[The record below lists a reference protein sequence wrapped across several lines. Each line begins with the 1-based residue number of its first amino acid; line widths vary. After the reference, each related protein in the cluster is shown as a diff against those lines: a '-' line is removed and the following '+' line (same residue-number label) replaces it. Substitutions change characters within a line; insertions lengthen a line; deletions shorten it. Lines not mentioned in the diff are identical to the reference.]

1 MKDGEAIGGDRGAGS
16 SCPNCGRGLTNQAR
30 FCGYCGAQ
38 VPPVESMSEAR
49 LVLAMVLGWVLSTL
63 FWLLGTDLLPG
74 GAWTIFLFPLL
85 ILPAMVAYLAPY
97 ALVIVQAVHRFGRNG
112 YVPLGPGL
120 QALATFAWAFVCLLY
135 TSEPLVEPFTAMPLL
150 FFGLA
155 LVISWV
161 LFVLPA
167 AWQAWKLYTV
177 ESIYHRNDCV
187 VLETNSGIDMAGG
200 FAYCIDGPP
209 TGDFVRG
216 EHLKHNWW
224 KYTYDSNGPR

>member
-1 MKDGEAIGGDRGAGS
+1 
-16 SCPNCGRGLTNQAR
+16 
-30 FCGYCGAQ
+30 
-38 VPPVESMSEAR
+38 
-49 LVLAMVLGWVLSTL
+49 
-63 FWLLGTDLLPG
+63 
-74 GAWTIFLFPLL
+74 
-85 ILPAMVAYLAPY
+85 MVAYLVPY
-97 ALVIVQAVHRFGRNG
+97 ALVIVQAVHRFGRKG
-112 YVPLGPGL
+112 YIPLGPGL
-120 QALATFAWAFVCLLY
+120 QALAAFAWAFVCLLY

-167 AWQAWKLYTV
+167 AWQAWKRGRMYQIHRIGGYLLPLPVAILLLIAGSSYTLRLRFDLSEEALHDRVQRFERGDTVSPGGSELVGLYTV

-187 VLETNSGIDMAGG
+187 VFETNSGIDMAGG
-200 FAYCIDGPP
+200 FAYCVDGPP

-216 EHLKHNWW
+216 EHIKNNWW